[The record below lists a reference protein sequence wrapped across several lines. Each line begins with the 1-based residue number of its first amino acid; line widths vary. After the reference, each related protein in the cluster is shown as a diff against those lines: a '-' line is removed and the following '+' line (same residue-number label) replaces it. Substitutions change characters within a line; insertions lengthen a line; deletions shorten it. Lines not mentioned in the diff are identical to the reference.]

1 MATGAPVAGRIT
13 PRPPWHTIARMA
25 GAETARSDHIV
36 ELLRA
41 APLIDGHNDL
51 LWALRNAREKGDE
64 ELDVGEPS
72 PAFHTDLPRLEEG
85 GVRGQFWSVYVPSDL
100 PADQAVIQTLEQVDA
115 FLQLL
120 GTHPDRLELART
132 ADDVERIAAN
142 GQVASMIGVEGGHSL
157 GGSLGTLRV
166 LAELGAGYL
175 TLTHNDDTAWAD
187 SATGLHSNGGLTT
200 FGEEV
205 VRELNRL
212 GMLVDLS
219 HVSEDTMRQ
228 AIEVSRAPVIFSHS
242 NARALSDVPRNV
254 PDDVIELVGST
265 GSVVM
270 VTFVPWFLT
279 PEGAKA
285 NDAEWEEIRR
295 LKAEHP
301 DDPDAVRAAVEEME
315 ETQPTPPS
323 SISDVADH
331 VDHIRKLAGIDHIG
345 VGSDFDGLE
354 GMPEGL
360 EDVSKY
366 PALFAHLADRGY
378 TDEDL
383 TKIAGRNVLRVMREA
398 ERVATELRSERSTS
412 GDSAS

>member
-1 MATGAPVAGRIT
+1 MARIPVARY
-13 PRPPWHTIARMA
+13 
-25 GAETARSDHIV
+25 EDQIV

-51 LWALRNAREKGDE
+51 LWALRKAREKDDPEPDLGK
-64 ELDVGEPS
+64 PS
-72 PAFHTDLPRLEEG
+72 PGLHTDLPRLEEG

-100 PADQAVIQTLEQVDA
+100 PADRAVIQTLEQVDA
-115 FLQLL
+115 FLRLL
-120 GTHPDRLELART
+120 RAHPDRLEVART
-132 ADDVERIAAN
+132 ADDVERIA
-142 GQVASMIGVEGGHSL
+142 GQGKVASMIGVEGGHSI

-175 TLTHNDDTAWAD
+175 TITHNDDTAWAD

-205 VRELNRL
+205 VRELNRV
-212 GMLVDLS
+212 GVLVDLS
-219 HVSEDTMRQ
+219 HVSDETMHQ
-228 AIEVSRAPVIFSHS
+228 SIEVSRAPVIFSHS
-242 NARALSDVPRNV
+242 NARALCDVPRNV
-254 PDDVIELVGST
+254 PDDVIELVGRRA
-265 GSVVM
+265 GVIM
-270 VTFVPWFLT
+270 ATFVPWFLT

-315 ETQPTPPS
+315 KTQPTPPS
-323 SISDVADH
+323 SLSDVADH
-331 VDHIRKLAGIDHIG
+331 IDHIREVAGIDHIG
-345 VGSDFDGLE
+345 VGSDFDGLPA
-354 GMPEGL
+354 MPDGL

-366 PALFAHLADRGY
+366 PALFAELADRGY
-378 TDEDL
+378 AEEDL

-398 ERVATELRSERSTS
+398 EGIAKRLRSEH
-412 GDSAS
+412 GPVVDPAS

>member
-1 MATGAPVAGRIT
+1 MARVRTGRDRI
-13 PRPPWHTIARMA
+13 A
-25 GAETARSDHIV
+25 

-51 LWALRNAREKGDE
+51 LWALRNAREKGDDE
-64 ELDVGEPS
+64 PDVGEPS

-100 PADQAVIQTLEQVDA
+100 PVDQAVIQTMEQVDA

-120 GTHPDRLELART
+120 RNHPERLELART
-132 ADDVERIAAN
+132 ADDVERIAAQ
-142 GQVASMIGVEGGHSL
+142 GKVASMIGVEGGHSL

-166 LAELGAGYL
+166 LAELGARYL

-212 GMLVDLS
+212 GVLVDLS
-219 HVSEDTMRQ
+219 HVCDDTMRQ
-228 AIEVSRAPVIFSHS
+228 AIEVSLSPVIFSHS
-242 NARALSDVPRNV
+242 NARVLCDVPRNV
-254 PDDVIELVGST
+254 PDDVIESVGRN
-265 GSVVM
+265 GGVIM
-270 VTFVPWFLT
+270 ATFVPWFLT
-279 PEGAKA
+279 PEGARA

-301 DDPDAVRAAVEEME
+301 DDADAVRAAVEEME
-315 ETQPTPPS
+315 KSQPTPPS
-323 SISDVADH
+323 SVSDVADH
-331 VDHIRKLAGIDHIG
+331 IDHIRKLAGIDHIG

-354 GMPEGL
+354 GMPDGL

-366 PALFAHLADRGY
+366 PALFAELADRGY
-378 TDEDL
+378 SHEDL
-383 TKIAGRNVLRVMREA
+383 TKVAGRNVLRLIREA
-398 ERVATELRSERSTS
+398 EGVAMQLRTRHGTPDGE
-412 GDSAS
+412 AS

>member
-1 MATGAPVAGRIT
+1 MAGTGGRI
-13 PRPPWHTIARMA
+13 A
-25 GAETARSDHIV
+25 

-51 LWALRNAREKGDE
+51 LWSLRAAREKDDE
-64 ELDVGEPS
+64 EPDVGDPT
-72 PAFHTDLPRLEEG
+72 PRFHTDLPRLEAG

-100 PADQAVIQTLEQVDA
+100 PTDQAVIQTFEQVDA
-115 FLQLL
+115 FLRLL
-120 GTHPDRLELART
+120 RTHPDRLELART
-132 ADDVERIAAN
+132 ADDVERISAH
-142 GQVASMIGVEGGHSL
+142 GKVASMIGVEGGHSI

-166 LAELGAGYL
+166 LAELGARYL

-187 SATGLHSNGGLTT
+187 SGTGLHTNGGLTA

-212 GMLVDLS
+212 GVLVDLS

-242 NARALSDVPRNV
+242 NARALCDVPRNV
-254 PDDVIELVGST
+254 PDDVIELVGRSA
-265 GSVVM
+265 GVIM

-279 PEGAKA
+279 AEGAKA
-285 NDAEWEEIRR
+285 NEAEWEEIRR
-295 LKAEHP
+295 LRAEHP

-315 ETQPTPPS
+315 KTQPTPPS

-331 VDHIRKLAGIDHIG
+331 IDHIRDLAGIDHIG

-354 GMPEGL
+354 GMPDGL
-360 EDVSKY
+360 EDVSTY
-366 PALFAHLADRGY
+366 PALFTELADRGY
-378 TDEDL
+378 ADDDL
-383 TKIAGRNVLRVMREA
+383 TQIAGRNVLRVMRAA
-398 ERVATELRSERSTS
+398 ERVATDRS
-412 GDSAS
+412 

>member
-1 MATGAPVAGRIT
+1 MA
-13 PRPPWHTIARMA
+13 
-25 GAETARSDHIV
+25 

-51 LWALRNAREKGDE
+51 LWSLRAAREKDDE
-64 ELDVGEPS
+64 EPDVGEPT
-72 PAFHTDLPRLEEG
+72 PRFHTDLPRLEAG

-100 PADQAVIQTLEQVDA
+100 PTDRAVIQTFEQVDA
-115 FLQLL
+115 FLRLL
-120 GTHPDRLELART
+120 RTHPDRLELART
-132 ADDVERIAAN
+132 ADDVERISAH
-142 GQVASMIGVEGGHSL
+142 GKVASMIGVEGGHSI

-166 LAELGAGYL
+166 LAELGARYL

-187 SATGLHSNGGLTT
+187 SGTGLHTNGGLTA

-212 GMLVDLS
+212 GVLVDLS

-242 NARALSDVPRNV
+242 NARALCDVPRNV
-254 PDDVIELVGST
+254 PDDVIELVGRSA
-265 GSVVM
+265 GVIM

-279 PEGAKA
+279 AEGAKA
-285 NDAEWEEIRR
+285 NEAEWEEIRR
-295 LKAEHP
+295 LRAEHP

-315 ETQPTPPS
+315 KTQPTPPS

-331 VDHIRKLAGIDHIG
+331 IDHIRDLAGIDHIG

-354 GMPEGL
+354 GMPDGL
-360 EDVSKY
+360 EDVSTY
-366 PALFAHLADRGY
+366 PALFTELADRGY
-378 TDEDL
+378 ADDDL
-383 TKIAGRNVLRVMREA
+383 TKIAGRNVLRVMRAA
-398 ERVATELRSERSTS
+398 ERVATEIGSESS
-412 GDSAS
+412 

>member
-1 MATGAPVAGRIT
+1 MGRD
-13 PRPPWHTIARMA
+13 RIA
-25 GAETARSDHIV
+25 EV
-36 ELLRA
+36 LRA

-51 LWALRNAREKGDE
+51 LWALRIAREKDDDE
-64 ELDVGEPS
+64 PDVGEPT

-100 PADQAVIQTLEQVDA
+100 SVDQAVIQTFEQVDA
-115 FLQLL
+115 FLRLL
-120 GTHPDRLELART
+120 RTHPDRLELART
-132 ADDVERIAAN
+132 ADDVEQIAAQ
-142 GQVASMIGVEGGHSL
+142 GKVASMIGVEGGHSI

-212 GMLVDLS
+212 GVLVDLS
-219 HVSEDTMRQ
+219 HVSDDTMRQ

-242 NARALSDVPRNV
+242 NTRALCDVPRNV
-254 PDDVIELVGST
+254 PDDVIEVIGRS
-265 GSVVM
+265 GGVIM
-270 VTFVPWFLT
+270 ATFVPWFLT

-285 NDAEWEEIRR
+285 NEAEWEEIRR
-295 LKAEHP
+295 LRAEHP
-301 DDPDAVRAAVEEME
+301 DDPDAVRAAVEAME
-315 ETQPTPPS
+315 KTQPTPPS
-323 SISDVADH
+323 SVSDVADH
-331 VDHIRKLAGIDHIG
+331 IDHIRKLVGSDHIG

-354 GMPEGL
+354 GMPDGL

-366 PALFAHLADRGY
+366 PDLFADLADRGY

-398 ERVATELRSERSTS
+398 EGVATQLRSEHGIS
-412 GDSAS
+412 DAPAS

>member
-1 MATGAPVAGRIT
+1 MGRD
-13 PRPPWHTIARMA
+13 RIA
-25 GAETARSDHIV
+25 

-51 LWALRNAREKGDE
+51 LWALRIAREKGAGE
-64 ELDVGEPS
+64 PDVGEPS

-100 PADQAVIQTLEQVDA
+100 PLDQAVIQTLEQVDA
-115 FLQLL
+115 FLRLL
-120 GTHPDRLELART
+120 RAFPDRLELART
-132 ADDVERIAAN
+132 ADDVERIAAI
-142 GQVASMIGVEGGHSL
+142 GKVASMIGVEGGHSI

-166 LAELGAGYL
+166 LAELGARYL

-212 GMLVDLS
+212 GVLVDLS
-219 HVSEDTMRQ
+219 HVSDDTMRQ

-242 NARALSDVPRNV
+242 NARALCDVPRNV
-254 PDDVIELVGST
+254 PDDVIEEVGRT
-265 GSVVM
+265 GGVIM

-279 PEGAKA
+279 PEGAEA
-285 NDAEWEEIRR
+285 NEAEWEEIRR
-295 LKAEHP
+295 LKATHP

-315 ETQPTPPS
+315 KTQPTPPS
-323 SISDVADH
+323 SVSDVADH

-354 GMPEGL
+354 GMPDGL
-360 EDVSKY
+360 EDVSTY
-366 PALFAHLADRGY
+366 PALFDELADRGY
-378 TDEDL
+378 SDENL
-383 TKIAGRNVLRVMREA
+383 RQIAGRNVLRIMREA
-398 ERVATELRSERSTS
+398 EGVATQLRTPRPTS
-412 GDSAS
+412 DGPAS